1 MPYPSEWRQHFI
13 CFSRRQMIFFFS
25 NEVYTLKL
33 PAHIS
38 TAQSPNIVT
47 TLRIKAR
54 GLPNIFLRFE
64 AAEEEAAL
72 SPEAQIH
79 FGTHLYLV
87 GCWSV
92 RPCTHVVLNQQPEIL
107 FALTDGCC
115 FRAVGENKK
124 KKRKQERGLFPSNE
138 SLDVRVSFATNL

>member
-1 MPYPSEWRQHFI
+1 MTTAFHLFLLAPKD
-13 CFSRRQMIFFFS
+13 FFFS

-79 FGTHLYLV
+79 FGTHLSCGLLICPTVHTRCSQSTHRDLV
-87 GCWSV
+87 
-92 RPCTHVVLNQQPEIL
+92 
-107 FALTDGCC
+107 C
-115 FRAVGENKK
+115 F
-124 KKRKQERGLFPSNE
+124 
-138 SLDVRVSFATNL
+138 D

>member
-1 MPYPSEWRQHFI
+1 MNDDSISFVSLGAKG
-13 CFSRRQMIFFFS
+13 FFFFS

-87 GCWSV
+87 GC
-92 RPCTHVVLNQQPEIL
+92 
-107 FALTDGCC
+107 
-115 FRAVGENKK
+115 
-124 KKRKQERGLFPSNE
+124 
-138 SLDVRVSFATNL
+138 